1 MKRRVRQI
9 LNKPYGR
16 ILIPD
21 DDGTYTAEILEFPG
35 CYGEGDTAA
44 DAINDLEQAAAS
56 WIEAAIKQGQ
66 GIPAPL
72 DSCEYSG
79 KINLRLPKSI
89 HKQAVRFAE
98 RDDISLNQFFL
109 SAIAARIGAE
119 ELYSCLLQ
127 RLQIPP
133 AFNVTVMNVPPS
145 SNVDFLVQTEKLQ
158 LSLECKQ
165 TEEVLPAPPAS
176 LESMKVLSNA

>member
-1 MKRRVRQI
+1 MKRQIKQI
-9 LNKPYGR
+9 LSRPYAR

-35 CYGEGDTAA
+35 CYGEGDTAG

-56 WIEAAIKQGQ
+56 WIEAALKQGQ
-66 GIPAPL
+66 EIPAPL

-98 RDDISLNQFFL
+98 RDDISLNQFF
-109 SAIAARIGAE
+109 SAAIAARIGAE
-119 ELYSCLLQ
+119 EFCEHLLE
-127 RLQIPP
+127 RFQIPP
-133 AFNVTVMNVPPS
+133 MFHVIVTNVRPS
-145 SNVDFLVQTEKLQ
+145 SNVSFMMTTESLQ
-158 LSLECKQ
+158 LQNCKQ
-165 TEEVLPAPPAS
+165 TEDVLRAAPKPK
-176 LESMKVLSNA
+176 KVLSNA

>member
-1 MKRRVRQI
+1 MNRQI
-9 LNKPYGR
+9 RRILSRPYAR

-35 CYGEGDTAA
+35 CFGEGDTAGE
-44 DAINDLEQAAAS
+44 AIEDLEQAAAS

-66 GIPAPL
+66 DIPPPM

-89 HKQAVRFAE
+89 HKQAARFAE
-98 RDDISLNQFFL
+98 RDDISLNQLFL

-119 ELYSCLLQ
+119 EFCEHLLEK
-127 RLQIPP
+127 LKSPP
-133 AFNVTVMNVPPS
+133 TINVLVQSS
-145 SNVDFLVQTEKLQ
+145 SNAAVIYMPDAPQALSQFAQTEH
-158 LSLECKQ
+158 
-165 TEEVLPAPPAS
+165 VLPEGFVS
-176 LESMKVLSNA
+176 SKHEKVLSSV